1 MAGDLLATV
10 KPRLITDIQI
20 GDKLYQIPALP
31 AVVWLDIL
39 ADEQPDLLGVLPG
52 LVDDP
57 DCGDHLTELMLD
69 GSWTAEDYEETV
81 LAVVAVASGRY
92 WWTAFRLLGAAK
104 DPLIGDWLR
113 GNLVLHHIDA
123 EKLSLAAWLDALYAI
138 MTKNMDP
145 DRCAK
150 FDAQLNQ
157 PPADGKA
164 KMTRA
169 HKRANFAAAMN
180 A

>member
-31 AVVWLDIL
+31 AVTWLDIL
-39 ADEQPDLLGVLPG
+39 AADQPDLLDVLPG
-52 LVDDP
+52 LIDDP
-57 DCGDHLTELMLD
+57 ACSGHLNDLLLD
-69 GSWTAEDYEETV
+69 GTWTREDYEETV
-81 LAVVAVASGRY
+81 LAIIAVASGRY
-92 WWTAFRLLGAAK
+92 WWTTFRLLGAAK

-157 PPADGKA
+157 PPADSKA
-164 KMTRA
+164 TMSRR
-169 HKRANFAAAMN
+169 HKRANFEAAMN